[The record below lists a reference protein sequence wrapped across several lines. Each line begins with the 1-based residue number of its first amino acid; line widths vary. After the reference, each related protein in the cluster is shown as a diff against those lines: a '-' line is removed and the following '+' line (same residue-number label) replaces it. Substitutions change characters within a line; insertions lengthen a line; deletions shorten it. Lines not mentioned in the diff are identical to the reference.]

1 MFSLNHLFIGWLI
14 ESVYFILVSSNL
26 SVILMIIYFAEGL
39 RRLVSSSCLNYLLS
53 YWGIMICTFSL
64 NVSLYKWLFYRVT
77 KASSCLGTDSLLNFI
92 LRFSNYIIYS
102 KSNRLYFIFPVKISP
117 HLIICMNKF
126 LKFFL

>member
-92 LRFSNYIIYS
+92 LRFSNNIIYS
-102 KSNRLYFIFPVKISP
+102 KSNRLYFIFPVKISS